1 MLQNEYSL
9 DVFTYNTLIDGLSK
23 EGKLDEARKLFNKMS
38 VCLNVVTCNA
48 VIDGFCKEGKL
59 DDDINLLHEMT
70 KQNLCADVFTY
81 NMLINSLGKEEQ
93 C

>member
-1 MLQNEYSL
+1 
-9 DVFTYNTLIDGLSK
+9 
-23 EGKLDEARKLFNKMS
+23 MS
-38 VCLNVVTCNA
+38 ICPNVVTYNA

-59 DDDINLLHEMT
+59 DDDTNILHEMT

-81 NMLINSLGKEEQ
+81 NMFIDSPGKEGQ